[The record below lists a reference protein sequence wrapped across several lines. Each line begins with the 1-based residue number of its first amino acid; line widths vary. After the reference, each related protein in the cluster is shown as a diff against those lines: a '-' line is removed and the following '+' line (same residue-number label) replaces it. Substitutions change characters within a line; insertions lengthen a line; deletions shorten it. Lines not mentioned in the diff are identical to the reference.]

1 MWAGPGLQAAPAAPA
16 HALPQS
22 AAALGGSAPWTRV
35 VPLRNMGAALAPLNA
50 FLILQG
56 IETLALRME
65 RICDNALAQAL
76 DKV

>member
-1 MWAGPGLQAAPAAPA
+1 MDARG
-16 HALPQS
+16 
-22 AAALGGSAPWTRV
+22 AAAQHGRSA
-35 VPLRNMGAALAPLNA
+35 APLNA

-56 IETLALRME
+56 METLALRME